1 MRATR
6 LAAVTV
12 GLIGSLVLAAS
23 ASADT
28 VQVTTTDDPA
38 GASSDCSLRNALLS
52 LQLDSGENGCDL
64 VTTSGT
70 DTITF
75 ASAIDAIDLTEGE
88 LDIDNTA
95 PLKIVGPGMDRLT
108 ITAAPDSRVFLL
120 ENTGNEVD
128 ISGLTVTGGEPTA
141 LAGDAEG
148 GGILNQGDLELDGVR
163 VTGNQVDATND
174 SGSAQALGGGIS
186 NQGQLQLLSSIVTGN
201 DADATNDS
209 GDESTAVAAAGIAN
223 LGGMFILD
231 STISQNGTAT
241 ATDDDAGGSG
251 AAGGLLSGGPLVGT
265 SLTVVS
271 STFGH
276 NSASATAEAGQ
287 AIGVGGISETFGA
300 ELELSTVAEN
310 IGDASAGPG
319 VPLPAGGVTAS
330 SGTLQI
336 ESSTIALNG
345 PTDPVGA
352 PPGANLI
359 VAQGLNETSVELS
372 NTLISDPRG
381 GQSNCLVL
389 GTDSSITSDGFN
401 DDFSPTGASC
411 IDSPEST
418 DLDANPL
425 LAAAGLADN
434 GGATETVALQ
444 AASPAIDAGSN
455 HSVTD
460 TDPDVDQRG
469 MTRPVDFSGLADAE
483 DGTDIGAFEVQREC
497 AGQATPTASCAGPAP
512 PPANPTNPTGLR
524 AKAMKKCRKIRARK
538 GITGKQR
545 KNKAQKRKKCVK
557 RAKKLP
563 V

>member
-1 MRATR
+1 
-6 LAAVTV
+6 
-12 GLIGSLVLAAS
+12 
-23 ASADT
+23 
-28 VQVTTTDDPA
+28 
-38 GASSDCSLRNALLS
+38 LLS

-64 VTTSGT
+64 VTASGT

-75 ASAIDAIDLTEGE
+75 ASALDAVDLTEGE

-95 PLKIVGPGMDRLT
+95 PLRIAGPGMDQLT
-108 ITAAPDSRVFLL
+108 ITAAPDSRVFLV

-148 GGILNQGDLELDGVR
+148 GGILNQGDLKLDGVR
-163 VTGNQVDATND
+163 VAGNQVDATNGA
-174 SGSAQALGGGIS
+174 GSAQAIGGGIS
-186 NQGQLQLLSSIVTGN
+186 SQGQLQLLSSIVTGN

-209 GDESTAVAAAGIAN
+209 GDETTAFAAAGVAN

-241 ATDDDAGGSG
+241 ATDDGAGGAG
-251 AAGGLLSGGPLVGT
+251 AAGGLLSGGPIVGT
-265 SLTVVS
+265 SLTVVA

-276 NSASATAEAGQ
+276 NSGSATAEAGQ

-319 VPLPAGGVTAS
+319 VPLPAGGITAA

-359 VAQGLNETSVELS
+359 AAQGLSETSVEFS
-372 NTLISDPRG
+372 NTIISDPRG

-389 GTDSSITSDGFN
+389 GSGTSITSDGFN

-411 IDSPEST
+411 IDSPEPT
-418 DLDANPL
+418 DLDVNPL

-434 GGATETVALQ
+434 GGPTETVALQ

-455 HSVTD
+455 DGVTD
-460 TDPDVDQRG
+460 TDPDVDQRA
-469 MTRPVDFSGLADAE
+469 MTRPVDFSGLPNAE
-483 DGTDIGAFEVQREC
+483 DGSDIGSFEVQREC
-497 AGQATPTASCAGPAP
+497 ADQATPTASCAGPPP
-512 PPANPTNPTGLR
+512 PPANPTTPP
-524 AKAMKKCRKIRARK
+524 KSKKKKCKKHKK
-538 GITGKQR
+538 GK
-545 KNKAQKRKKCVK
+545 KASAAKKKC
-557 RAKKLP
+557 KKKKHKK
-563 V
+563 